1 MLGELLR
8 PDTVFDEFATDEAV
22 HLILVALLDDPWSLW
37 TVQKLSEDLR
47 LPLWTVY
54 RRIERLRCNGIVQ
67 RVPFRPEYRRPWRYW
82 VSPDGL
88 RPARW
93 MIRANFEA
101 LHVMVAPLGLS
112 VRKALGF
119 GPSPDACRCDCGRC
133 CCGLPHI

>member
-8 PDTVFDEFATDEAV
+8 PDTVLDEFATDEAV

-54 RRIERLRCNGIVQ
+54 RRVERLRCNGIVQ
-67 RVPFRPEYRRPWRYW
+67 RVPFWPEHRRPWRYW

-101 LHVMVAPLGLS
+101 LHVMTAPLGLS

-119 GPSPDACRCDCGRC
+119 GPSPDVCRCDCGQC